1 MSDLQPVP
9 FFDLARLLE
18 PLRPALH
25 DALERCLRHGTFV
38 LGPEVQQFEGQL
50 AAYLGLPH
58 AIGVSSG
65 TDALLATFLALQ
77 HPDCGFAPL
86 QPGDEV
92 LTTAFSFISSATSIL
107 RAGLRPVFAD
117 VAPWQLH
124 PQVEQFERM
133 RTPRTRAVLAVHLFG
148 EPLDLAPLKAWCD
161 LHGLLLVED
170 CAQSIGARLADGR
183 SVGSAGAAGCFSF
196 FPAKNL
202 GALGDGGAVVTDH
215 ALLAAR
221 VREKRQHG
229 QAQRYQF
236 EHLGGNFRLDALQ
249 AAFLGVL
256 LPQLPEFLRER
267 RKIAQGYLQ
276 AFAPLAAAQ
285 PNRLRLPVDSAGH
298 AWNQFV
304 LRSSVRDHLRQTL
317 QAQGI
322 PTQVY
327 YPSALH
333 TQGALRDAQPVHEL
347 PEAEKACGEV
357 LALPIAPGL
366 TSADQDRVIAAVQS
380 ALA

>member
-18 PLRPALH
+18 PLAPALH

-50 AAYLGLPH
+50 AAYLGMPH

-117 VAPWQLH
+117 LAPGQLH
-124 PQVEQFERM
+124 PQVEQLERM
-133 RTPRTRAVLAVHLFG
+133 WSPRTRAVLVVHLFG
-148 EPLDLAPLKAWCD
+148 EPLDLKPIADWCD
-161 LHGLLLVED
+161 QRGLLLVED
-170 CAQSIGARLADGR
+170 CAQSIGAQFANGR
-183 SVGSAGAAGCFSF
+183 SVGSAGVAGCFSF

-202 GALGDGGAVVTDH
+202 GALGDGGAVVTPH
-215 ALLAAR
+215 AALAAR

-276 AFAPLAAAQ
+276 ALAPLAAAQ
-285 PNRLRLPVDSAGH
+285 PDRLRLPVDSAGH
-298 AWNQFV
+298 GWNQFV
-304 LRSSVRDHLRQTL
+304 VRSSVRDHLRNTL
-317 QAQGI
+317 NSQGI

-333 TQGALRDAQPVHEL
+333 TQGALRHAQPVTAL
-347 PEAEKACGEV
+347 PEAEKACGQV
-357 LALPIAPGL
+357 LALPVAPGL
-366 TSADQDRVIAAVQS
+366 SANDQERVIAAVLS

>member
-1 MSDLQPVP
+1 MSDLAPVP
-9 FFDLARLLE
+9 FFDMARLLA

-38 LGPEVQQFEGQL
+38 LGPEVQQFEAQL
-50 AAYLGLPH
+50 GGYLGVPH
-58 AIGVSSG
+58 VVGVSSG
-65 TDALLATFLALQ
+65 SDALLATFLALQ
-77 HPDCGFAPL
+77 HPGCGLPPL

-92 LTTAFSFISSATSIL
+92 LTTPYSFISSATSIL
-107 RAGLRPVFAD
+107 RAGLRPRFAD
-117 VAPWQLH
+117 LAPGQLH
-124 PQVEQFERM
+124 PQVEQFEAI
-133 RTPRTRAVLAVHLFG
+133 RTPRSRAVLAVHLFG
-148 EPLDLAPLKAWCD
+148 EPLELAPLQAWCD
-161 LHGLLLVED
+161 RHGLLLVED

-183 SVGSAGAAGCFSF
+183 SVGSAGVAGCFSF

-202 GALGDGGAVVTDH
+202 GALGDGGAVVTGH
-215 ALLAAR
+215 AELAAR
-221 VREKRQHG
+221 LREKRQHG

-256 LPQLPEFLRER
+256 LPHLDEFLRAR
-267 RKIAQGYLQ
+267 RHTAARYLQ
-276 AFAPLAAAQ
+276 ALAPIAAAD
-285 PNRLRLPVDSAGH
+285 PARLTLPADRPGH

-304 LRSSVRDHLRQTL
+304 VRSCQREALRQHL

-322 PTQVY
+322 ATQIY

-333 TQGALRDAQPVHEL
+333 RQGALAAAAPPLSL
-347 PEAEKACGEV
+347 PEAEGACAEV
-357 LALPIAPGL
+357 LALPVAPGL
-366 TSADQDRVIAAVQS
+366 TAAEQDRVIAAVMQ